1 MTRLCDQRAKTASDP
16 KMEPEKDSDSEIEIE
31 ISVLTLAF
39 HAAAKWLSRLLKHA
53 DFAADANESK
63 VVRNM
68 IRASARHLHEL
79 SLAFRKQYLSA
90 RKRLLDGSGF
100 VSILGAA
107 EGGGGAGK
115 RDKGFAD
122 TQIMELATA
131 ETGVDE
137 RTQET
142 QRITKSEEDLAVL
155 FKELNTLVVV
165 QGNILDRIDY
175 NMEMT
180 MENSGRIV
188 YPPAWS
194 CCTCT

>member
-16 KMEPEKDSDSEIEIE
+16 KMEAEKDSEIEVE
-31 ISVLTLAF
+31 ISELTRAF
-39 HAAAKWLSRLLKHA
+39 HAAAKWLLRLQKHA
-53 DFAADANESK
+53 DFAADVNESK

-68 IRASARHLHEL
+68 IRASARHLHEQ
-79 SLAFRKQYLSA
+79 SLDFRKQYLSA

-122 TQIMELATA
+122 TQIMELTTA

-137 RTQET
+137 RMQET
-142 QRITKSEEDLAVL
+142 QRIAKSEEDLAVL
-155 FKELNTLVVV
+155 FKDLNTLVVA
-165 QGNILDRIDY
+165 QGDILDRIDY
-175 NMEMT
+175 NMELT
-180 MENSGRIV
+180 MQHIGHIV
-188 YPPAWS
+188 YPPPAWS